1 MTTRIGPA
9 RVCCAM
15 AIALALALPLAAGAD
30 EEVGITDFTRAD
42 PSAIESGDIADAL
55 APNRAIRRPTR
66 ARRPIYFESD
76 SAPLTAEG
84 RTLLTNAAGALKDD
98 SLEPFRFRIEG
109 HTDSVG
115 GQDYNQ
121 ALSVRR
127 AEAVRNFL
135 IEQGVSAERLQ
146 AVGEGEGA
154 PVASNDSGDGRQR
167 NRRVEFVNLG
177 PVE

>member
-1 MTTRIGPA
+1 MKIRIP
-9 RVCCAM
+9 M
-15 AIALALALPLAAGAD
+15 LALAACLALPVAAAAD
-30 EEVGITDFTRAD
+30 DEVGVTDFTRAN

-66 ARRPIYFESD
+66 ARLPIYFESD
-76 SAPLTAEG
+76 SATLTAEG
-84 RTLLTNAAGALKDD
+84 RTLLSNAAGALKDE

-115 GQDYNQ
+115 GAEYNQ

-135 IEQGVSAERLQ
+135 IDQGVAPERLQ
-146 AVGEGEGA
+146 AVGEGEDA